1 MFNYKFMV
9 EKPQHDTENTPQN
22 SFENCYPHI
31 YFLSLCVC
39 FSEYSNEDLIQSLR
53 RLANGFPF
61 IVTHRRTHMNTKTD
75 TDIHTEKMAVC
86 VCI

>member
-31 YFLSLCVC
+31 YFAPC
-39 FSEYSNEDLIQSLR
+39 FSKYSNEE
-53 RLANGFPF
+53 
-61 IVTHRRTHMNTKTD
+61 T
-75 TDIHTEKMAVC
+75 
-86 VCI
+86 